1 MRDKTFFSIAEL
13 NSAIK
18 QELEKHNNVN
28 FQNKDYSRKTLF
40 TQIEEQELKALPIL
54 KYEIKS
60 YNVATVYK
68 NSYIWLG
75 CDKHYYS
82 VPFRYIGKK
91 VKIEFTRSWL
101 AVYLDNERIA
111 YHQRIFGQ
119 YGYTTIAEHM
129 PSHHRFVSEWCP
141 EKFIGWA
148 HSIGEE
154 TEKVINKILES
165 KTHPEQAYKSC
176 IGILSYGKK
185 VGYHRLNLACQ
196 RADKY
201 GSYSYRTIKNIL
213 TNNYDSL
220 SNDEQSQYQLP
231 LHENIRGAEYYNKS

>member
-1 MRDKTFFSIAEL
+1 
-13 NSAIK
+13 
-18 QELEKHNNVN
+18 
-28 FQNKDYSRKTLF
+28 
-40 TQIEEQELKALPIL
+40 
-54 KYEIKS
+54 
-60 YNVATVYK
+60 
-68 NSYIWLG
+68 
-75 CDKHYYS
+75 
-82 VPFRYIGKK
+82 
-91 VKIEFTRSWL
+91 
-101 AVYLDNERIA
+101 
-111 YHQRIFGQ
+111 
-119 YGYTTIAEHM
+119 M

-185 VGYHRLNLACQ
+185 VGYDRLNLACQ

-220 SNDEQSQYQLP
+220 SKDEQSQYQLP
-231 LHENIRGAEYYNKS
+231 LHENIRGAEYYN